1 MNPKDFRRCTFSER
15 RRSRRRQGAY
25 GDFVNLKMICRLSL
39 SEVLIGVGYQL
50 MEQLDQEAQSR
61 AHLEEELVKER
72 QANALLQ
79 EQLRKKNEDEA
90 AYKQQIATLMQ
101 RNQAEEKKRK
111 SDVAKLQ
118 DEIRKLTG
126 VLKARHEEDKLSW
139 ERIQGVLK
147 AWDDRKAAREASTS
161 SGVYDILDYFLVYF
175 TDKGPSKKNAGA
187 GVKTSRTGGNSHDL
201 QLAAWFPLME
211 FGGGNPSLIQKE
223 LTSTKNLSDLD
234 VQKLHPKPLPA
245 KKKSYEA
252 HVTCVC
258 TNQKLM

>member
-1 MNPKDFRRCTFSER
+1 
-15 RRSRRRQGAY
+15 
-25 GDFVNLKMICRLSL
+25 
-39 SEVLIGVGYQL
+39 

-161 SGVYDILDYFLVYF
+161 SG
-175 TDKGPSKKNAGA
+175 DKGPSKKNAGA
-187 GVKTSRTGGNSHDL
+187 GVKTSRTGG
-201 QLAAWFPLME
+201 
-211 FGGGNPSLIQKE
+211 K
-223 LTSTKNLSDLD
+223 
-234 VQKLHPKPLPA
+234 
-245 KKKSYEA
+245 
-252 HVTCVC
+252 
-258 TNQKLM
+258 